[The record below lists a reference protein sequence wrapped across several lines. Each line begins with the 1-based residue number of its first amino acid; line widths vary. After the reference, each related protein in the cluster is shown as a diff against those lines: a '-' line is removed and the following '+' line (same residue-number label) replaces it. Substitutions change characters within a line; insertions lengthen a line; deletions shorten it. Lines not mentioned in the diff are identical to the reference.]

1 MKLKIRMTKIMDI
14 TAGFDRRRFLHI
26 GCTALAAARFIGGVE
41 TQADDLKKR
50 ERACILIWLGGG
62 PSQMETWDPKPGT
75 PNGGS
80 TKAISTAVSGI
91 QIADI
96 WPKTAALMKDIS
108 LIRTITSKEGE
119 HGRATYQLHTG
130 RRPTGALK
138 FPNIGSVVA
147 SELGNAKSEIPNFI
161 SVGDTLGPGFL
172 GVHTA
177 PFIVRRPGMLPD
189 NVALS
194 VPAPRLTRR
203 LALLKSQDEDFSEA
217 GAKDLADEHQ
227 GIYGQATRLV
237 QSAKLKAFDLTKE
250 SESVRKTFGSGG
262 FGQGLL
268 LARRLVEAG
277 VPFVEVRRGGW
288 DNHDK
293 IFEQSPKNAA
303 EVDPAMATLISDLK
317 SRGMLDRTLVICM
330 GEFGR
335 TPKVNARAGRDH
347 WPNSFSVL
355 MAGGGIRGGRA
366 IGTTSADGMTIADR
380 PVSVPDLFQTF
391 CKSLA
396 INPMTELMT
405 PQGRPI
411 KIVDEG
417 APIKELFA

>member
-1 MKLKIRMTKIMDI
+1 MEPIGTL
-14 TAGFDRRRFLHI
+14 DRRRFLHL
-26 GCTALAAARFIGGVE
+26 GCTAFAAARFIGGVE
-41 TQADDLKKR
+41 AHADELKKQQ
-50 ERACILIWLGGG
+50 RACILIWLGGG
-62 PSQMETWDPKPGT
+62 ASQMETWDPKPGT
-75 PNGGS
+75 PNGGQ

-119 HGRATYQLHTG
+119 HGRATYQMHTG

-138 FPNIGSVVA
+138 FPNLGSVVA

-189 NVALS
+189 NVALG
-194 VPAPRLTRR
+194 VPAPRLSRR
-203 LALLKSQDEDFSEA
+203 LALLKSQDEDFGEA

-227 GIYGQATRLV
+227 GIYSSATRLV
-237 QSAKLKAFDLTKE
+237 QSTKLKAFDLAKE
-250 SESVRKTFGSGG
+250 PEGLRKSYGNGG
-262 FGQGLL
+262 VGQGLL

-277 VPFVEVRRGGW
+277 VPFVEVRHGGW

-303 EVDPAMATLISDLK
+303 QVDPGMAALIADLK
-317 SRGMLDRTLVICM
+317 SREMLERTLVICM

-347 WPNSFSVL
+347 WPNSFSL
-355 MAGGGIRGGRA
+355 LLAGGGIRGGQV
-366 IGTTSADGMTIADR
+366 IGKTSPDGMTVTER

-391 CKSLA
+391 CKALTL
-396 INPMTELMT
+396 NPTTELMT

-411 KIVDEG
+411 KIVDDG
-417 APIKELFA
+417 APVKELFG